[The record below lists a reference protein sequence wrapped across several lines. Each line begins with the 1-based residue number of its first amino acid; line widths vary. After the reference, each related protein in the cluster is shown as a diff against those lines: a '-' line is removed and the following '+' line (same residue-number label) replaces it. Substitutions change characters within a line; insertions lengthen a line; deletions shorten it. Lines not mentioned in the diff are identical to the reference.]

1 MKKRYRC
8 ERHPNLSLG
17 GIIRFVDGELV
28 TDDAQTQATVERS
41 VTFLNGVITAE
52 EINPP
57 TVEIVVPEPESKKE
71 ERAGPSHK
79 YPSQMTQT
87 ELRALARG
95 RGLKVKKGMMRRQLY
110 KLVKDAEA

>member
-57 TVEIVVPEPESKKE
+57 TVEIIVPEPEVKKE
-71 ERAGPSHK
+71 EKVGPSHK

-87 ELRALARG
+87 ELRALALG

-110 KLVKDAEA
+110 KLVKDAEK